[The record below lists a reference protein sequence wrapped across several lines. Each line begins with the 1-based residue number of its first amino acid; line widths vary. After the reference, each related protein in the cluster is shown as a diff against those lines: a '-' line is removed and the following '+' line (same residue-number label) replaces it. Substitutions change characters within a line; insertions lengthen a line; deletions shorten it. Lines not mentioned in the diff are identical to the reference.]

1 MQLLWTK
8 RQKVVLTVGK
18 KKTPLRALMETARVN
33 HHYLILIA
41 IMTNQNHRFHLYRL
55 RQTKCDNLLICCYPG
70 NKLFLPI
77 TCGKDVGREEFHHIN
92 LRKL

>member
-33 HHYLILIA
+33 HHHLILIA
-41 IMTNQNHRFHLYRL
+41 IMTN
-55 RQTKCDNLLICCYPG
+55 
-70 NKLFLPI
+70 
-77 TCGKDVGREEFHHIN
+77 
-92 LRKL
+92 